1 MLDLTAFRGTGPV
14 SYDEL
19 DLSLQSILKDM
30 LSKASS
36 MKSLICNSIP
46 YSFTTSTRLTSFK
59 LHIDNFNPDFH
70 FMDLF
75 INGRYVS
82 KNTYNYNTNT
92 NEIMLPGYVEP
103 NSKIFYIIYEYQNHN
118 VKLFL
123 HYDVD
128 YILDEESMPNMISSF
143 TIPYDP
149 TVLTTTKYF
158 EMYRDG
164 YLVDVDTY
172 DVDYDNNIITMSA
185 GRSIPKGTTL
195 VFSFIASYTRCLT
208 VNRLE
213 YSMPTTLRGRFR
225 TDLNETLFNKNK
237 HIIRLFCNG
246 GYVADTDYVVSRNV
260 ISITSQ
266 ENYHPERSS
275 KTVILR
281 EYRVVTGVDDS
292 EVQKTHTE
300 EFYVNVPVSKD
311 SPIPILDFHEDDT
324 SFGLFKENGVFV
336 NSAKYYIDNGDIKF
350 YDHDKGLEQGDLL
363 NFNVTEKEGSIRE
376 FSIFV
381 ELTEKNQTHIV
392 IPLENFY
399 NRRVTFMLFRSEGV
413 YISYNKYIIEEG
425 NVVITYPMRFD
436 PGDVLEFRFL
446 EYVSDTRYIRKR
458 AYEEIMQDAQN
469 ELTIPWDDFNPE
481 TDNILLLR
489 SDGVYIGKNRYSINY
504 NTGKIT
510 INSGSIMTY
519 GKWVDFILNRTLS
532 EPIPVELAY
541 EEGGIFHE

>member
-1 MLDLTAFRGTGPV
+1 MLDLNTFRGTGPV

-19 DLSLQSILKDM
+19 DLALQSVLKDM

-46 YSFTTSTRLTSFK
+46 YSFITSTRITSFK
-59 LHIDNFNPDFH
+59 LHIDNFDPEHH

-75 INGRYVS
+75 VNGRYVS
-82 KNTYNYNTNT
+82 KNTYEYNKLT
-92 NEIMLPGYVEP
+92 NEITLSGYVEA
-103 NSKIFYIIYEYQNHN
+103 NSKVFYIIYEYQNHN
-118 VKLFL
+118 IKLFL

-128 YILDEESMPNMISSF
+128 VTLDNQEYPDMVKSF
-143 TIPYDP
+143 PIPYDP
-149 TVLTTTKYF
+149 SVLTTTKYF

-172 DVDYDNNIITMSA
+172 SIDYVNNTITMDE
-185 GRSIPKGTTL
+185 GRAIPKGTKL

-208 VNRLE
+208 VNRLV
-213 YSMPTTLRGRFR
+213 YTMPTTLRGRFR

-237 HIIRLFCNG
+237 HIVRLFCNG

-266 ENYHPERSS
+266 ENYHPERST

-281 EYRVVTGVDDS
+281 EYKIVTGYD
-292 EVQKTHTE
+292 EKELQKTNTE
-300 EFYVNVPVSKD
+300 EFFVNVPVAKD
-311 SPIPILDFHEDDT
+311 TPIPILDFHEDNT

-336 NSAKYYIDNGDIKF
+336 NSAKYYVDNGDIKF
-350 YDHDKGLEQGDLL
+350 YDHDKGLEQGDIL

-392 IPLENFY
+392 IPLENFEK
-399 NRRVTFMLFRSEGV
+399 RKVTFMLFRSEGV
-413 YISYNKYIIEEG
+413 YISYNKYIVENG

-446 EYVSDTRYIRKR
+446 EYISDTRYIRKR
-458 AYEEIMQDAQN
+458 ATEEIMVDAQK
-469 ELTIPWDDFNPE
+469 ELTIPWNDYNPE

-489 SDGVYIGKNRYSINY
+489 SDGIYIGKNRYTINY

-519 GKWVDFILNRTLS
+519 GKWVDFILNRTLP